1 MGEDPASAN
10 VTRLYSLAATN
21 IAIFTFSLFFLYPRF
36 ENGTINPWL
45 FQSAL
50 ATMGVATFS
59 LVFASLHY
67 YRSSLGGWMS
77 EAEKAQYTRRADRF
91 WAFRVHPGV
100 SGANLDPFRCWAPW
114 CGVLLACTL
123 ADVPV
128 LRDPLLPRGPD
139 AAGVKLGGD
148 AV

>member
-91 WAFRVHPGV
+91 WLFGYTLVFLAPILILFAVGLLGVAFFWLALWLTYLIFVIRYFPGV
-100 SGANLDPFRCWAPW
+100 Q
-114 CGVLLACTL
+114 T
-123 ADVPV
+123 
-128 LRDPLLPRGPD
+128 PR
-139 AAGVKLGGD
+139 A
-148 AV
+148 